1 MALTWWHVVGLTFLA
16 TILFFVLGQTKL
28 GMMINTII
36 FMLLIAAAL
45 VASKVVSESM
55 TLQRLQY

>member
-1 MALTWWHVVGLTFLA
+1 MALTWWHVVGLTFLS

-55 TLQRLQY
+55 TLQRLQ